1 MKLAFT
7 ICSNNYLA
15 YAKTLGDSLLKH
27 NPGFTFII
35 ALVDRKSPLINYDFF
50 NSYEIIPIDDVGI
63 RDFEGIWKKYD
74 IVELNTAVKPC
85 LFKYLFKRYPE
96 AESAFYFDPDIL
108 IYQPL
113 SQLESYFDS
122 GDILLTPHTI
132 KPIDSDLSVRLVPTD
147 STFLNYGVY
156 NLGFIGLKNRKTNVE
171 AMLNWW
177 EKRTLEEG
185 FIDAC
190 NGLFVDQLWINLVPI
205 YFEGASIIKE
215 MGYNVA
221 PWNLHERGHIQGFNG
236 SYTMPDHSI
245 LTFYH
250 FSSYKF
256 KRPEMMARSY
266 NRFNFSD
273 FPEIKP
279 LYDQY
284 HQLLLANKMEK
295 LSLEPCYFERK
306 RQEYLHV
313 RELEEAKKNWGRK
326 KLNKVVKAITPPVI
340 WKALRKVVN

>member
-1 MKLAFT
+1 MRLAFT

-27 NPGFTFII
+27 NPNYRFII
-35 ALVDRKSPLINYDFF
+35 ALVDRKSPSIDYDFF
-50 NSYEIIPIDDVGI
+50 SPHEILPIEDVGI
-63 RDFEGIWKKYD
+63 KDFESIWRKYD
-74 IVELNTAVKPC
+74 IVELNTTVKPS
-85 LFKYLFKRYPE
+85 LFKFFFNKYPE
-96 AESAFYFDPDIL
+96 VETAFYFDPDIL

-113 SQLESYFDS
+113 GQLESYFNS

-132 KPIDSDLSVRLVPTD
+132 KPIASDLAIRLVPTD

-156 NLGFIGLKNRKTNVE
+156 NLGFIGLRNKKANVE

-205 YFEGASIIKE
+205 YFEGARIIKE
-215 MGYNVA
+215 MGYNAA
-221 PWNLHERGHIQGFNG
+221 PWNLHERGHLQEING
-236 SYTMPDHSI
+236 SFIMPDHSI

-256 KRPEMMARSY
+256 KKPEMMARSY
-266 NRFNFSD
+266 NRFDFSD

-284 HQLLLANKMEK
+284 HQLLLSNKMEE
-295 LSLEPCYFERK
+295 LSLQPCYFELIRK
-306 RQEYLHV
+306 QYLQA
-313 RELEEAKKNWGRK
+313 EKLEDLKKNWVRK
-326 KLNKVVKAITPPVI
+326 KLNKLVKAITPPVI
-340 WKALRKVVN
+340 WTAVRKVVN